1 MQVSHAGKI
10 DMTGVSHVW
19 QALSVCLGLQARR
32 SYTESDVNKMCVMHS
47 SFILLF
53 VISLFNGV
61 WNCCGVWF
69 SFLFSFFFLSLSLP
83 VCGARWKAESVQ
95 MTVQIVRYRKNRKV
109 PAVWIRNVCLEY
121 PHRSAMKCVKIGK
134 KHLKH
139 RCLADVSHN
148 TSSSSDMGSCLS
160 SIHMLMFNQAAQS
173 GSISN
178 HFLFLFSFFLQQSIY
193 LGER

>member
-1 MQVSHAGKI
+1 MWI
-10 DMTGVSHVW
+10 
-19 QALSVCLGLQARR
+19 
-32 SYTESDVNKMCVMHS
+32 
-47 SFILLF
+47 
-53 VISLFNGV
+53 
-61 WNCCGVWF
+61 
-69 SFLFSFFFLSLSLP
+69 
-83 VCGARWKAESVQ
+83 
-95 MTVQIVRYRKNRKV
+95 KNV
-109 PAVWIRNVCLEY
+109 YLEY

-148 TSSSSDMGSCLS
+148 TSSSSDMVSCLS

-178 HFLFLFSFFLQQSIY
+178 HFLSPFFFLQQSIY